1 MERSSSARSCQYL
14 GSLMKGWVKVITLSG
29 YTLQLLP
36 TVYRLYEIVHDPQ
49 NIMIEEYLSGVNGR
63 RLWLGQRRS
72 PASRTPMREALT
84 ARARL
89 PMLTVND
96 AREPDA
102 GATRIESWVG
112 VCR

>member
-14 GSLMKGWVKVITLSG
+14 GSLMKGWVKIITLSA

-36 TVYRLYEIVHDPQ
+36 TVHRLYDIVHDPQ

-72 PASRTPMREALT
+72 PAARTPMREAPT
-84 ARARL
+84 VHAR
-89 PMLTVND
+89 
-96 AREPDA
+96 
-102 GATRIESWVG
+102 
-112 VCR
+112 CQC